1 MLTLDKVFSRR
12 RGQKR
17 VAEFLLKN
25 AVRVSGEGKLY
36 AKEMEIPHT
45 AVAKVLDVDRRV
57 IKATVDAILAEPK
70 LKKIYGKLDYAL
82 LLRDVAPDLG
92 FGAIEIIPTDAAEKG
107 IIAGVTKTIV
117 DAGISIRQII
127 SDDPM
132 FPGAETTVITEKP
145 LPRQLIDKMLKIR
158 GVKKVI
164 VIS

>member
-70 LKKIYGKLDYAL
+70 LAKIYGKLDYTL

-107 IIAGVTKTIV
+107 ILAGVTKTIV

-145 LPRQLIDKMLKIR
+145 LPRTLIDKMLKIR

>member
-1 MLTLDKVFSRR
+1 MLTLDKVFSRK
-12 RGQKR
+12 GAQKK

-25 AVRVSGEGKLY
+25 AVRISADGRLF

-57 IKATVDAILAEPK
+57 IKATVDSILAEPK
-70 LKKIYGKLDYAL
+70 LKKIYSKLDYAL

-107 IIAGVTKTIV
+107 IIAGVTKVIV
-117 DAGISIRQII
+117 DSKISIRQII

-132 FPGAETTVITEKP
+132 IPGAETTVITEKP
-145 LPRQLIDKMLKIR
+145 LPRTLIDKMLKIR

>member
-1 MLTLDKVFSRR
+1 MLTLDKVFSRKG
-12 RGQKR
+12 GQKK

-25 AVRVSGEGKLY
+25 AIRVSAGGKLY
-36 AKEMEIPHT
+36 AKEMEIQHT
-45 AVAKVLDVDRRV
+45 SVAEVLDVDRRV
-57 IKATVDAILAEPK
+57 IKATIGSILAEPK

-107 IIAGVTKTIV
+107 IIAGVTKVIV
-117 DAGISIRQII
+117 DSGISIRQVM

-145 LPRQLIDKMLKIR
+145 LPRTLIDKMLKIR